1 MQSRKAGNMT
11 NDDISRLYKKY
22 LIVLGPRARIAL
34 KDREFKLFV
43 LKMAGKTY
51 KEISELDGVTPERIR
66 QIVCKA
72 ERKLRMQIKKL
83 IQTSVQIA
91 QKCKD
96 LELE

>member
-1 MQSRKAGNMT
+1 MTSRLNE
-11 NDDISRLYKKY
+11 DISRLYKKY
-22 LIVLGPRARIAL
+22 LIVLGPRARIVL

-51 KEISELDGVTPERIR
+51 NELSKLDGVTPERIR
-66 QIVCKA
+66 QIVCKS
-72 ERKLRMQIKKL
+72 ERKLRMQIRKL